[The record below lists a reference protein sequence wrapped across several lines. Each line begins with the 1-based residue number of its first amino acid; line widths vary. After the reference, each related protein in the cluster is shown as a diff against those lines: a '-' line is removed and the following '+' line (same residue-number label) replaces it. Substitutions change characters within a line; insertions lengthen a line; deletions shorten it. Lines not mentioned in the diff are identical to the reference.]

1 MIFWLKLVLHAVN
14 QNLVG
19 TGFMTAD
26 QKKKLLWGSKK
37 NSNAEEVPLK
47 IMFAIS

>member
-1 MIFWLKLVLHAVN
+1 MMFWLKLVLHAVN

-37 NSNAEEVPLK
+37 SSNTEEVLLK
-47 IMFAIS
+47 IILHD